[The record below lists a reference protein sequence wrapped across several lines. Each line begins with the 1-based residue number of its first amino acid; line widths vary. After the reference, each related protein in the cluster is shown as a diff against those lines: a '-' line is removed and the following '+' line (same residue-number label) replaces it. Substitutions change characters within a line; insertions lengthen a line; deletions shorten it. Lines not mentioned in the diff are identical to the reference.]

1 MFCIVN
7 MFMVLYSFKHQILGL
22 IQIELIRNV
31 RFRILLREN
40 QFSKYITMNSTQ
52 IVD

>member
-7 MFMVLYSFKHQILGL
+7 MFMVLYSFKHLILEL
-22 IQIELIRNV
+22 IQLELIRNV
-31 RFRILLREN
+31 RFRILLRAN
-40 QFSKYITMNSTQ
+40 KFSKNITTNSTQ